1 MAIFNSYVKLPEG
14 KPIHFLTALQVA
26 SLRAQLEFQTTE
38 LRQTAEQEASRISA
52 ATDGR
57 GEKTCGLCGCMIF
70 LYIYIFIHDSLSI
83 FYKSCISYAFIYII
97 MYHRYL
103 IIIYLLA
110 LRSSKVAVKQ
120 SPSFRPMFPQTP
132 LPRASHGGS

>member
-70 LYIYIFIHDSLSI
+70 LYIYLYMIHYPYFINHVYHMHL
-83 FYKSCISYAFIYII
+83 YIYN
-97 MYHRYL
+97 YV
-103 IIIYLLA
+103 
-110 LRSSKVAVKQ
+110 S
-120 SPSFRPMFPQTP
+120 
-132 LPRASHGGS
+132 